1 MPIGNC
7 KMCLH
12 DKPLVQ
18 SHLMARGLYDYC
30 RTADSEPIKMGAG
43 IIMQTSRQTKDYLLC
58 GQCEDV
64 LNKGGENWILPKLAT
79 IEKSFPLYEMLS
91 RVTPVFDEGDLRVY
105 NTALIPEV
113 AADKIAHFA
122 VGMFWKASVHSWL
135 GGETDPRIE
144 LGPYSEALRRF
155 LLGHTTFPENVALL
169 VEIVPPSAASI
180 GILDPCERVCDQ
192 WHTFFCYVPG
202 ILFALSVGKQLSEEI
217 RTGCF
222 VGNSNHPL
230 LVSNNIHEKL
240 EGLLKEKYFSTPK
253 SRQLQAAMEAQRR
266 RRR

>member
-7 KMCLH
+7 KMCLK
-12 DKPLVQ
+12 DKQLVQ

-30 RTADSEPIKMGAG
+30 RAADSEPIKMGAG

-58 GQCEDV
+58 GECEDL

-91 RVTPVFDEGDLRVY
+91 IATPAFDEGEFRAY
-105 NTALIPEV
+105 NAAQIPEIAV
-113 AADKIAHFA
+113 DKIAHFA

-135 GGETDPRIE
+135 GGEANPRIE
-144 LGPYSEALRRF
+144 LGPYSEALRKF
-155 LLGHTTFPENVALL
+155 LVGLTSFPENVALL

-180 GILDPCERVCDQ
+180 GILDPCERVRDQ

-202 ILFALSVGKQLSEEI
+202 VLFALSVGKQLSEEV
-217 RTGCF
+217 RVGCF
-222 VGNSNHPL
+222 AGNSNHPL
-230 LVSNNIHEKL
+230 LVSNDIHEKL
-240 EGLLKEKYFSTPK
+240 DGLLKKKYFSTPK
-253 SRQLQAAMEAQRR
+253 SRKLQATLNARKKR
-266 RRR
+266 S